1 MPRTEKHK
9 FKRLF
14 LAADLHGSEIVF
26 RKFLAAAKFYEADAL
41 LIGGDMTAKTNV
53 PVVEGRDGRYSTR
66 VAGQSRENL
75 SAGGIKPIEK
85 ANEEYGQNS
94 GRLSGEEYKESKA
107 EPPQDDQL

>member
-41 LIGGDMTAKTNV
+41 LIGGGKNAQK
-53 PVVEGRDGRYSTR
+53 DGPGGGGGGGGVSNTGPGEER
-66 VAGQSRENL
+66 GEFL
-75 SAGGIKPIEK
+75 AGGGKKAQENKPK
-85 ANEEYGQNS
+85 MGANTCRFS
-94 GRLSGEEYKESKA
+94 GG
-107 EPPQDDQL
+107 